1 MGVFQAKIEIIG
13 VNPYI
18 LLPDN
23 VLKSIFQ
30 KAGKDRGPIPVRGTV
45 QGKSFKQT
53 LVKYAGYWRLYLNT
67 PMRQDSNTKVGD
79 TAAFEVEYDQEPRIE
94 PMNPLLEKAF
104 KRDSEAK
111 KKFDSLAPYRQKEI
125 LRYLNSIKSEEILEK
140 NVDRVLTFLSGGTPD
155 SLHPLLHIKD

>member
-53 LVKYAGYWRLYLNT
+53 LVKYAGYWGFT
-67 PMRQDSNTKVGD
+67 
-79 TAAFEVEYDQEPRIE
+79 
-94 PMNPLLEKAF
+94 
-104 KRDSEAK
+104 
-111 KKFDSLAPYRQKEI
+111 
-125 LRYLNSIKSEEILEK
+125 
-140 NVDRVLTFLSGGTPD
+140 
-155 SLHPLLHIKD
+155 